1 MPITRSRMPQASHR
15 CSRRRSCSIRHQRTG
30 SQYQQRFN
38 RIGHLCTG
46 QPIVAVPPLPFDI
59 EQPAFDEFGEV
70 FARRLG
76 RHIGSHRQL
85 SCRQSEATHQSQQN
99 CSSARIAQQ
108 VRGTGQFLVHRTII
122 GPKLFEYYGPRRTLL
137 RRVILSCAWRHTLIT
152 LFLRYTIDPNK
163 LSDIAKYAA
172 DEQVPIRESGG
183 KILGYFMPTDFAG
196 ATNEA
201 IVPHRLSLARRI

>member
-1 MPITRSRMPQASHR
+1 MSSLPLDAEKS
-15 CSRRRSCSIRHQRTG
+15 
-30 SQYQQRFN
+30 
-38 RIGHLCTG
+38 
-46 QPIVAVPPLPFDI
+46 AV
-59 EQPAFDEFGEV
+59 DEFGKV

-76 RHIGSHRQL
+76 RHIGGHRQF

-99 CSSARIAQQ
+99 CSSSRIAQQ
-108 VRGTGQFLVHRTII
+108 VRGTGQFVVHTTII
-122 GPKLFEYYGPRRTLL
+122 GLKLIEYYGSRRTIKPQRDTTLCL
-137 RRVILSCAWRHTLIT
+137 EAFTLIT
-152 LFLRYTIDPNK
+152 LFLRYTIDPNE

-201 IVPHRLSLARRI
+201 IGLIDFPSLAEYEVYRAKLAAHPLHKKYVEVLEGTGALLSIHRSLVQRVESSLEQES